1 MSVQLINSL
10 QEKTNELRRQH
21 ILDAATE
28 VFSERGF
35 NRASIRD
42 IATAA
47 GVADGTIYNVF
58 ENKDALLMALLDA
71 LAIPTDEPSVSPQLL
86 HSDPALFLKQILE
99 QRWKA
104 YTPRTMRILRVAIS
118 QALIDEVVRVKL
130 FEVFIKQALKGAES
144 LVGPLFQ
151 GGDETVNR
159 LQTTPRLIVASLI
172 GLNILVL
179 LDDAQDESSHAAMI
193 VPLAEMLWSGLGKRG
208 DTALGN

>member
-1 MSVQLINSL
+1 MVQMIGSL
-10 QEKTNELRRQH
+10 QEKTTELRRQH
-21 ILDAATE
+21 ILDAAAE

-35 NRASIRD
+35 SRASIRD
-42 IATAA
+42 IATVA

-71 LAIPTDEPSVSPQLL
+71 LAPPPDEAIVSPQLIE
-86 HSDPALFLKQILE
+86 SDPELFLKQILE

-104 YTPRTMRILRVAIS
+104 YTPRTMQILRVAIS

-130 FEVFIKQALKGAES
+130 FEVFIQQALKGAES

-151 GGDETVNR
+151 GGDENVNR

-179 LDDAQDESSHAAMI
+179 LDDEQDQASHAAM
-193 VPLAEMLWSGLGKRG
+193 VGPLAEMLWSGLGKSG
-208 DTALGN
+208 EPSLGK